1 MSKGPS
7 SHSPFHVYIIFLV
20 QFSFL
25 VHSFLQPFWLYS
37 LLYIYIYIYI
47 GRHASV
53 FTHPFNKKSI
63 LFFYPF
69 TWYQSHGGFEF
80 RFVVFSVPTTH
91 LVAEFLSDN
100 PLLQQ
105 TFFDEPSFSQS
116 DLPSLENLLYVAL
129 SSASDRIKYIFMTS
143 LVHMTYMLQLEGEC

>member
-7 SHSPFHVYIIFLV
+7 SHSPFHVCIIFLV

-25 VHSFLQPFWLYS
+25 VHSFLQPFWLNS
-37 LLYIYIYIYI
+37 LLCIYI
-47 GRHASV
+47 GHASV

-63 LFFYPF
+63 IFFYPF

-80 RFVVFSVPTTH
+80 GFGFVVFSVPTTH

-116 DLPSLENLLYVAL
+116 NLPSPENLLSMSHYRRHRIE
-129 SSASDRIKYIFMTS
+129 SSTS
-143 LVHMTYMLQLEGEC
+143 L